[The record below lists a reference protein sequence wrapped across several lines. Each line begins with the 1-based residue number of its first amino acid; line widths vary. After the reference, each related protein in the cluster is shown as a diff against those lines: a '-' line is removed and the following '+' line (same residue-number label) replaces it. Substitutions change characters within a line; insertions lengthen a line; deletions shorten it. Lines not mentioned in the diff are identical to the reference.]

1 MAGGWDG
8 SIARWDMGEQEEAVV
23 LDFKKPRVVKCVG
36 ERLLVMRDEG
46 ELVSYKTS
54 TRTLLWPVA
63 CGKLTMTG
71 WSCVAWLA
79 RWLLTSC
86 TPKCWNKSAVC

>member
-36 ERLLVMRDEG
+36 ERVLVMRDEG

-63 CGKLTMTG
+63 CGKLKFID
-71 WSCVAWLA
+71 
-79 RWLLTSC
+79 LLLH
-86 TPKCWNKSAVC
+86 